1 MALEDLTNW
10 FENIRNH
17 ADGIDPDTI
26 ISNITQV
33 YTDDLS
39 IRDAA
44 VAARETEL
52 SEAREANRVLKE
64 KNYDLLMKTPGSNV
78 PGESTT
84 KTDDE
89 SERAATV
96 TFADIFKKGDK

>member
-1 MALEDLTNW
+1 MALEDLNAW
-10 FENIRNH
+10 FENIRNP
-17 ADGIDPDTI
+17 AEGVDPDTI

-33 YTDDLS
+33 YEADLS
-39 IRDAA
+39 VRDTA
-44 VAARETEL
+44 VQAREREL
-52 SEAREANRVLKE
+52 AEAREANRVLKE
-64 KNYDLLMKTPGSNV
+64 KNYDLLMKSPGSNV

-84 KTDDE
+84 KPDDA